1 MRGFRLGFEVPG
13 GPSGAFRPSNLA
25 KEAGVS
31 DMASAGGGRPV
42 ILAIKVRA
50 QRMIVKIPRT

>member
-1 MRGFRLGFEVPG
+1 MRGFRLGFEEAEPA
-13 GPSGAFRPSNLA
+13 GPSGACRPSNLA

-42 ILAIKVRA
+42 ILAIRVRA
-50 QRMIVKIPRT
+50 QRMIV